1 MEENKEETVE
11 TLEEENVVESQP
23 EPVEPTE
30 PVEPAEPV
38 EPVAPPVEEPAVE
51 AQPEPVAEPQAEA
64 VSSEPESKTETMEP
78 IIEPEKKKGV
88 PVPLIIVGV
97 VALLAIAGYLLL
109 PNLVSKKTIVSQE
122 FTTLFNGARKVLD
135 KAEKNTLKYDLEKDS
150 VGLSGNI
157 TFDSDYKDKD
167 IDLTKLKDYII
178 SYEGV
183 IDKKGNQASAG
194 LKFKGNK
201 EILNVQAMIKGKDA
215 YFNLGDLYSKTITSK
230 SETEVKDLEVSSI
243 TTADFK
249 LLLDKTEKVFKD
261 NIKEENITKEK
272 VEKEIDG
279 KKGSYQKV
287 AYKISEKD
295 YMTKLLE
302 AYKSDDS
309 VVDVLARMSNSSEKE
324 VKDLL
329 DKSLKSLKDSEDST
343 FMLNLYTEGLRAK
356 TKEIELVEGDS
367 SIVIDVVNG
376 DERKYKVIEDGK
388 ETITGTY
395 NLQKQEFTMKMEEDE
410 TKVDFSLKSESDH
423 KVTGELTAKS
433 EDMDFKAGFELDNKI
448 SGKKA
453 YTDFSAKINY
463 VEGAVKLN
471 FTVHADN
478 SITVGAKVNEI
489 STGNTIDYEKVS
501 EQDMN
506 NIYMKLMQKLQ
517 PVINEI
523 MPGASSADFR
533 KALS

>member
-23 EPVEPTE
+23 EPVEP
-30 PVEPAEPV
+30 
-38 EPVAPPVEEPAVE
+38 VAPPVEEPADEV
-51 AQPEPVAEPQAEA
+51 QPEPVAEPQAEA

-150 VGLSGNI
+150 IGLSGNI
-157 TFDSDYKDKD
+157 TFDSDYKNSDM
-167 IDLTKLKDYII
+167 DLTKLKDYII
-178 SYEGV
+178 SYEGA
-183 IDKKGNQASAG
+183 IDKKGNQASVG

-201 EILNVQAMIKGKDA
+201 EILNVQSMIKGKDV
-215 YFNLGDLYSKTITSK
+215 YFNLGDLYSKTITTK

-309 VVDVLARMSNSSEKE
+309 VVDVLARLSNSSEKE
-324 VKDLL
+324 VKELL
-329 DKSLKSLKDSEDST
+329 DKSLKSLKDGEDST

-395 NLQKQEFTMKMEEDE
+395 NLQKQEFTMQMDDEDAKMEF
-410 TKVDFSLKSESDH
+410 TLSSSSDH
-423 KVTGELTAKS
+423 KVTGDLTIKS
-433 EDMDFKAGFELDNKI
+433 DDMDFKVGFDLDNRI

-453 YTDFSAKINY
+453 YTDFNAKINY
-463 VEGAVKLN
+463 VEGSEKLN

-478 SITVGAKVNEI
+478 SVTVGAKVNEI
-489 STGNTIDYEKVS
+489 STGNTIDLEKMS